1 VGKNRDQEM
10 SSYHCTLAT
19 RQGRKE
25 IAMKNRERSI
35 YLFVVGIL
43 MISLALQE
51 TLFTGG
57 ACAEVRQ
64 LSKGT
69 ATVGG
74 IFYNIGSP
82 LAQCVNKALPE
93 VNVTAE
99 VTEGSTEN
107 LRLIDQK
114 KMELAVIS
122 PQIGYL
128 ARNGQAMFKDH
139 KIDIYAVVRLL
150 PNANVWVTLE
160 KSDIKTISDLKG
172 HKVAVGPASGGLG
185 VLARTQLEANG
196 IDYKKD
202 IKPFFMGAG
211 DMAEALKDGSVDAAF
226 LTEELAQ
233 MVATTHRIRVLSWND
248 KERNAFL
255 AKNPYYGPYTT
266 PPGTFKGVDYP
277 VKTLDNGIQ
286 LICSPSLD
294 EQLVY
299 KLTKAIIENLDCIA
313 NIYAPAK
320 AITPEWA
327 ASELGNPFDPGAIKY
342 FKEKGLW
349 KK

>member
-1 VGKNRDQEM
+1 
-10 SSYHCTLAT
+10 
-19 RQGRKE
+19 
-25 IAMKNRERSI
+25 MKNHKLSL
-35 YLFVVGIL
+35 YLFVMGL
-43 MISLALQE
+43 LLTSLAFQG
-51 TLFTGG
+51 TLFTGSVS
-57 ACAEVRQ
+57 AEVRQ
-64 LSKGT
+64 LSMGT

-74 IFYNIGSP
+74 IFYNVGSP

-93 VNVTAE
+93 VNITAE
-99 VTEGSTEN
+99 FTEGSTEN

-114 KMELAVIS
+114 KMELAIIT

-128 ARNGQAMFKDH
+128 ARHGQAMFKDH

-160 KSDIKTISDLKG
+160 KSDIKTIADMKG
-172 HKVAVGPASGGLG
+172 HKVAIGPASGGLG
-185 VLARTQLEANG
+185 VIARTQLEANG

-226 LTEELAQ
+226 LTEELAE
-233 MVATTHRIRVLSWND
+233 MVATTHRIRPLSWND
-248 KERNAFL
+248 QELSAFV
-255 AKNPYYGPYTT
+255 AKHPYYGAYTT

-277 VKTLDNGIQ
+277 VKTVDNGIQ

-294 EQLVY
+294 DQVVY
-299 KLTKAIIENLDCIA
+299 NLTKAIIENLGCIA

-327 ASELGNPFDPGAIKY
+327 ASELGNPFHPGAIKY